1 MSPLAASTPDALH
14 ASIPRPLL
22 ERLADRG
29 DDPAPR
35 PGESAEE
42 RVARL
47 ETSLMALYRD
57 ERDPAAFE
65 ALYAVALPAVRR
77 CLGAVLRG
85 LPPGPDL
92 AELVQDV
99 FVNVYRYAKGFR
111 DEHARSFRS
120 WASTIATNVVRRH
133 GSRRPALQLAALPEP
148 MQEPADR
155 RSGPLDL
162 ALSGESDRELSRAW
176 MLLLLHYAAAW
187 RELAP
192 RDRLALELVEVQGVS
207 YSEACARLRVRMS
220 NMKMIMFRARKRIRA
235 RIAAAM
241 GEVPAFEHRLA
252 G

>member
-1 MSPLAASTPDALH
+1 MSPLAALAPD
-14 ASIPRPLL
+14 PLPAPL
-22 ERLADRG
+22 PAAIAERLVARG
-29 DDPAPR
+29 GDPAPR
-35 PGESAEE
+35 PGESAED
-42 RVARL
+42 RLARI

-65 ALYAVALPAVRR
+65 ALYARALPTVRR

-92 AELVQDV
+92 SELVQDV

-111 DEHARSFRS
+111 DEHERSFRS
-120 WASTIATNVVRRH
+120 WVSTIATNVVRRH
-133 GSRRPALQLAALPEP
+133 GARRPALQLGALTDP

-162 ALSGESDRELSRAW
+162 ALSGESSRELSRAW

-235 RIAAAM
+235 RIALAM
-241 GEVPAFEHRLA
+241 GEAPVLEQRLA